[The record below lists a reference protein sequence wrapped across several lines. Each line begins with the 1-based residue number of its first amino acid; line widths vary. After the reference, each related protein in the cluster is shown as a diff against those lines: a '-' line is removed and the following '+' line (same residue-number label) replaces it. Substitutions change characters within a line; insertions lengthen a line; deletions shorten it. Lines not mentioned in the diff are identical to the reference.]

1 MVLVSILGDFH
12 SSIIPISYEFRDK
25 ITHHIIVYDDAKSD
39 IKEASRIIQGQENL
53 KQLDP
58 NVKFEI
64 KPIIIDEDDYY
75 SILGCIQKIKNI
87 ASSYDDIYINT
98 TDGLSSIAIVL
109 SNHFLDIGSKVI
121 AYDRYDNTY
130 NLHTS
135 NGMQKHTVQN
145 NLDIKAHLLMK
156 GYKIKELIS
165 KDTLEFNKPHIYKL
179 MSDTTRYKEFSDLLN
194 KQRFD
199 EIAGYNDI
207 KSTLNEIGYTK
218 QHKIQGA
225 IFEEYIYHIIK
236 DNFEFDDIQT
246 GIKVEFDDDVENE
259 FDILMIKNN
268 HLHTIEC
275 KFVNKLNGEHYVY
288 KTYAIKDYLDDDGR
302 AMILSIGADNQT
314 ISKSGRK
321 SVQFNRGDKARAKYT
336 QIKLHQSKE
345 FNKEKFLQEIKEWF
359 CI

>member
-39 IKEASRIIQGQENL
+39 IKEASRVIQGQKSLRE
-53 KQLDP
+53 LDSS
-58 NVKFEI
+58 VKFEI

-75 SILGCIQKIKNI
+75 SISGCIQKIQNI
-87 ASSYDDIYINT
+87 ANSYDDIYINT

-135 NGMQKHTVQN
+135 NGMQKHTIQN
-145 NLDIKAHLLMK
+145 NLDIKTHLTMK
-156 GYKIKELIS
+156 GYRLQEQIS
-165 KDTLEFNKPHIYKL
+165 KNTLEFNKPYIYKL
-179 MSDTTRYKEFSDLLN
+179 MSDTTRYKEFSDLLYG
-194 KQRFD
+194 QRLD
-199 EIAGYNDI
+199 DIAGYTDI
-207 KSTLNEIGYTK
+207 KTNLKTIGYTQ

-225 IFEEYIYHIIK
+225 VFEEYIYNIIK
-236 DNFEFDDIQT
+236 DHFDFDDIQI
-246 GIKVEFDDDVENE
+246 GLKVEFDDDVENE

-275 KFVNKLNGEHYVY
+275 KFVNKLDGEHYVY

-302 AMILSIGADNQT
+302 AMILSIGANNKT

-345 FNKEKFLQEIKEWF
+345 FNKDRFLQEIKEWF
-359 CI
+359 YI